1 MRGDRHPV
9 TAFVHRG
16 DTERAR
22 DSAPFYIA
30 RSEDR
35 TYIFW
40 LCYGSYTGKRDIRL
54 FFNYVQAN
62 LHEKTQAEA
71 YRVYMSEAVKN
82 INEILAN
89 NFNGSYM
96 KISYTDMMKPQKVEE
111 RTAEEII
118 DDIRSGLQRL
128 Q

>member
-1 MRGDRHPV
+1 M
-9 TAFVHRG
+9 
-16 DTERAR
+16 
-22 DSAPFYIA
+22 
-30 RSEDR
+30 
-35 TYIFW
+35 
-40 LCYGSYTGKRDIRL
+40 
-54 FFNYVQAN
+54 
-62 LHEKTQAEA
+62 HEKKQAEA

-96 KISYTDMMKPQKVEE
+96 KMSYMDMMKPQKVEK
-111 RTAEEII
+111 RTAEQII

>member
-1 MRGDRHPV
+1 M
-9 TAFVHRG
+9 
-16 DTERAR
+16 
-22 DSAPFYIA
+22 
-30 RSEDR
+30 
-35 TYIFW
+35 
-40 LCYGSYTGKRDIRL
+40 
-54 FFNYVQAN
+54 
-62 LHEKTQAEA
+62 HEKKQAEA

-96 KISYTDMMKPQKVEE
+96 KISYMDMMKPQEVEE

>member
-1 MRGDRHPV
+1 M
-9 TAFVHRG
+9 
-16 DTERAR
+16 
-22 DSAPFYIA
+22 
-30 RSEDR
+30 
-35 TYIFW
+35 
-40 LCYGSYTGKRDIRL
+40 
-54 FFNYVQAN
+54 QAN
-62 LHEKTQAEA
+62 LHEKNQAEA

-96 KISYTDMMKPQKVEE
+96 KISYMDMMKPQKVEK
-111 RTAEEII
+111 RTAEQII

>member
-1 MRGDRHPV
+1 M
-9 TAFVHRG
+9 
-16 DTERAR
+16 
-22 DSAPFYIA
+22 
-30 RSEDR
+30 
-35 TYIFW
+35 
-40 LCYGSYTGKRDIRL
+40 
-54 FFNYVQAN
+54 QAN

-96 KISYTDMMKPQKVEE
+96 KISYMDMMKPRKVEE
-111 RTAEEII
+111 RTAEQII

>member
-1 MRGDRHPV
+1 M
-9 TAFVHRG
+9 
-16 DTERAR
+16 
-22 DSAPFYIA
+22 
-30 RSEDR
+30 
-35 TYIFW
+35 
-40 LCYGSYTGKRDIRL
+40 
-54 FFNYVQAN
+54 
-62 LHEKTQAEA
+62 HEKKQSEA

-96 KISYTDMMKPQKVEE
+96 KISYMDMMKPQKVEK
-111 RTAEEII
+111 RTAEQII

>member
-1 MRGDRHPV
+1 M
-9 TAFVHRG
+9 
-16 DTERAR
+16 
-22 DSAPFYIA
+22 
-30 RSEDR
+30 
-35 TYIFW
+35 
-40 LCYGSYTGKRDIRL
+40 
-54 FFNYVQAN
+54 QAN

-96 KISYTDMMKPQKVEE
+96 KISYMDMMKPQKVEG

-128 Q
+128 R

>member
-1 MRGDRHPV
+1 M
-9 TAFVHRG
+9 
-16 DTERAR
+16 
-22 DSAPFYIA
+22 
-30 RSEDR
+30 
-35 TYIFW
+35 
-40 LCYGSYTGKRDIRL
+40 
-54 FFNYVQAN
+54 QAN
-62 LHEKTQAEA
+62 LHENKQSEA
-71 YRVYMSEAVKN
+71 YKVYMSEAVKN

-96 KISYTDMMKPQKVEE
+96 KISYMDMMKPQKVEE

>member
-1 MRGDRHPV
+1 
-9 TAFVHRG
+9 
-16 DTERAR
+16 
-22 DSAPFYIA
+22 
-30 RSEDR
+30 
-35 TYIFW
+35 
-40 LCYGSYTGKRDIRL
+40 
-54 FFNYVQAN
+54 
-62 LHEKTQAEA
+62 
-71 YRVYMSEAVKN
+71 MSEAVKN

-96 KISYTDMMKPQKVEE
+96 KISYMDMMKPQKVEK

>member
-1 MRGDRHPV
+1 M
-9 TAFVHRG
+9 
-16 DTERAR
+16 
-22 DSAPFYIA
+22 
-30 RSEDR
+30 
-35 TYIFW
+35 
-40 LCYGSYTGKRDIRL
+40 
-54 FFNYVQAN
+54 
-62 LHEKTQAEA
+62 HEKTQAEA

-96 KISYTDMMKPQKVEE
+96 KISYMDMMKPQKVEE
-111 RTAEEII
+111 RTAEQII

>member
-1 MRGDRHPV
+1 M
-9 TAFVHRG
+9 
-16 DTERAR
+16 
-22 DSAPFYIA
+22 
-30 RSEDR
+30 
-35 TYIFW
+35 
-40 LCYGSYTGKRDIRL
+40 
-54 FFNYVQAN
+54 QAN

-96 KISYTDMMKPQKVEE
+96 KISYMDMMKPQKVEE
-111 RTAEEII
+111 RTAEQII

>member
-1 MRGDRHPV
+1 M
-9 TAFVHRG
+9 
-16 DTERAR
+16 
-22 DSAPFYIA
+22 
-30 RSEDR
+30 
-35 TYIFW
+35 
-40 LCYGSYTGKRDIRL
+40 
-54 FFNYVQAN
+54 
-62 LHEKTQAEA
+62 HEKTQAEA
-71 YRVYMSEAVKN
+71 YRVYMSKAVKN

-96 KISYTDMMKPQKVEE
+96 KISYMDMMKPQKVEK

>member
-1 MRGDRHPV
+1 M
-9 TAFVHRG
+9 
-16 DTERAR
+16 
-22 DSAPFYIA
+22 
-30 RSEDR
+30 
-35 TYIFW
+35 
-40 LCYGSYTGKRDIRL
+40 
-54 FFNYVQAN
+54 QAN
-62 LHEKTQAEA
+62 LHEKTQAKA

-96 KISYTDMMKPQKVEE
+96 KISYMDMMKPQKVEE

>member
-1 MRGDRHPV
+1 M
-9 TAFVHRG
+9 
-16 DTERAR
+16 
-22 DSAPFYIA
+22 
-30 RSEDR
+30 
-35 TYIFW
+35 
-40 LCYGSYTGKRDIRL
+40 
-54 FFNYVQAN
+54 QAN
-62 LHEKTQAEA
+62 LHEKKQDEA

-96 KISYTDMMKPQKVEE
+96 KISYMDMMKPQKVEE
-111 RTAEEII
+111 RTAEQII

>member
-1 MRGDRHPV
+1 M
-9 TAFVHRG
+9 
-16 DTERAR
+16 
-22 DSAPFYIA
+22 
-30 RSEDR
+30 
-35 TYIFW
+35 
-40 LCYGSYTGKRDIRL
+40 
-54 FFNYVQAN
+54 QAN

-96 KISYTDMMKPQKVEE
+96 KISYMDMMKPQKVEE

>member
-1 MRGDRHPV
+1 M
-9 TAFVHRG
+9 
-16 DTERAR
+16 
-22 DSAPFYIA
+22 
-30 RSEDR
+30 
-35 TYIFW
+35 
-40 LCYGSYTGKRDIRL
+40 
-54 FFNYVQAN
+54 QAN
-62 LHEKTQAEA
+62 LHENKQSEA
-71 YRVYMSEAVKN
+71 YKVYMSEAAKN

-96 KISYTDMMKPQKVEE
+96 KISYRDMMKPQKVEE

>member
-1 MRGDRHPV
+1 M
-9 TAFVHRG
+9 
-16 DTERAR
+16 
-22 DSAPFYIA
+22 
-30 RSEDR
+30 
-35 TYIFW
+35 
-40 LCYGSYTGKRDIRL
+40 
-54 FFNYVQAN
+54 QAN
-62 LHEKTQAEA
+62 LHEKKQAEA

-96 KISYTDMMKPQKVEE
+96 KISYMDMMKPQEVEE

>member
-1 MRGDRHPV
+1 M
-9 TAFVHRG
+9 
-16 DTERAR
+16 
-22 DSAPFYIA
+22 
-30 RSEDR
+30 
-35 TYIFW
+35 
-40 LCYGSYTGKRDIRL
+40 
-54 FFNYVQAN
+54 QAN

-96 KISYTDMMKPQKVEE
+96 KISYMDMMKPQKVEE
-111 RTAEEII
+111 RTAEQII
-118 DDIRSGLQRL
+118 DDIRNGLQRL